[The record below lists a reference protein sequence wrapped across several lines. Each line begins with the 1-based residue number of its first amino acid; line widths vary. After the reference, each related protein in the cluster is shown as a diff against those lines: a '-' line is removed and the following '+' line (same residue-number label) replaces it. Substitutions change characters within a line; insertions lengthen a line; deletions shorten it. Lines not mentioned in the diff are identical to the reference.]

1 MVEENASLPGPDEIP
16 DVEVE
21 TRRRISVVWI
31 IPVVAALIGAW
42 LAYVTISEKGPT
54 ITISFETAEGLE
66 AGKTKLKYKDVEMGT
81 VESIVVSDDLSAV
94 IVTASLNKSAEPH
107 LTESTR
113 FWVVR
118 PRLGTRGI
126 SGLGTLV
133 SGAFIEI
140 DPGKGGK
147 SKRSF
152 KGLEDPPVVKA
163 NTPGREFV
171 LVADNLGSYDRGSPV
186 YYRGIEVG
194 EVLDHEL
201 AQDKRNIIV
210 RIFIHAPHHRLVRPG
225 SRFWNVSGIR
235 VSLDANGM
243 SIQTQSIQSL
253 LLGGIAFETPG
264 GVAAG
269 EPSKEGARFALHD
282 SKEDVKAASFT
293 RKVPAIMYFEGSVR
307 GLSIGAP
314 VEFRGIKIG
323 AVIDIRMEID
333 IDNGI
338 FRIAVVVEVEPE
350 RFAQFGKRI
359 TGTGENLPV
368 LIDKGLRAQLK
379 TGSIVTG
386 QLFVD
391 LDLHPKT
398 VARLIGGKSPYLEIP
413 TIPSS
418 LEEIRSSLMGLMAK
432 IENLPLGK
440 LADGLVSTV
449 DGIDRLV
456 NGPELRTTL
465 TTLDRTM
472 KTLNKL
478 LNNLDAGVVPET
490 RATLE
495 EARATLA
502 TVRGAIS
509 DKSTLRY
516 NLDIMLEELAAAAR
530 SIRNLTSYLERNP
543 EALISGKAGPGG
555 RQ

>member
-1 MVEENASLPGPDEIP
+1 MVEENSSLPGSDEIP

-21 TRRRISVVWI
+21 TRRRISVVWV
-31 IPVVAALIGAW
+31 IPIVAALIAAW

-81 VESIVVSDDLSAV
+81 VESVVVSDDLSAV
-94 IVTASLNKSAEPH
+94 IVTALLNKSAEPH
-107 LTESTR
+107 LTESAR

-118 PRLGTRGI
+118 PRLGTRGV

-147 SKRSF
+147 LKHSF

-194 EVLDHEL
+194 EVLGHEL

-210 RIFIHAPHHRLVRPG
+210 RIFIHAPHHRLVRSS

-264 GVAAG
+264 GAAAG
-269 EPSKEGARFALHD
+269 EPSKEGSRFALHD

-293 RKVPAIMYFEGSVR
+293 RKLPAIMYFEGSVR

-314 VEFRGIKIG
+314 VEFRGIKFG
-323 AVIDIRMEID
+323 SVIDIRMQID
-333 IDNGI
+333 IDSGI
-338 FRIAVVVEVEPE
+338 FRIAVVVEMEPE
-350 RFAQFGKRI
+350 RFAQFGKQI
-359 TGTGENLPV
+359 PGTGENLPV
-368 LIDKGLRAQLK
+368 LIEKGLRAQLK

-391 LDLHPKT
+391 LDLHPGT
-398 VARLIGGKSPYLEIP
+398 VAKLIGGNSPYLEIP

-418 LEEIRSSLMGLMAK
+418 LEEIKSSLMGLMAK
-432 IENLPLGK
+432 IEKLPLGK

-456 NGPELRTTL
+456 NGPELRTTV
-465 TTLDRTM
+465 TTFNRTLKDLD
-472 KTLNKL
+472 KL

-490 RATLE
+490 KATLE

-509 DKSTLRY
+509 EKSTLRY

-530 SIRNLTSYLERNP
+530 SIRNLTAYLERNP
-543 EALISGKAGPGG
+543 EALISGKVGPGG

>member
-16 DVEVE
+16 DVEVQ
-21 TRRRISVVWI
+21 TRRRISVVWV
-31 IPVVAALIGAW
+31 IPIVAALIGAW

-54 ITISFETAEGLE
+54 ITITFETAEGLE

-81 VESIVVSDDLSAV
+81 VESVAVSDDLSAV
-94 IVTASLNKSAEPH
+94 IVTASLNKRAEPH

-118 PRLGTRGI
+118 PRLGMRGV

-140 DPGKGGK
+140 DPGKGGQ
-147 SKRSF
+147 SRRSF

-163 NTPGREFV
+163 NTPGRAFV
-171 LVADNLGSYDRGSPV
+171 LVADHLGSYDRGSPV

-194 EVLDHEL
+194 EVLGHEL
-201 AQDKRNIIV
+201 AQDKRNIFV
-210 RIFIHAPHHRLVRPG
+210 RIFIHAPHHRLVRPS

-243 SIQTQSIQSL
+243 SIQTQSIHSL

-269 EPSKEGARFALHD
+269 EPSKEGSRFALHD

-293 RKVPAIMYFEGSVR
+293 RKLPAIMYFDGSVR
-307 GLSIGAP
+307 GLAIGAP
-314 VEFRGIKIG
+314 VEFRGIKLG
-323 AVIDIRMEID
+323 SVIDIRMQID
-333 IDNGI
+333 IYSGI
-338 FRIAVVVEVEPE
+338 FRIAVVVELEPE
-350 RFAQFGKRI
+350 RFANFGQRN
-359 TGTGENLPV
+359 TGTGENIPV
-368 LIDKGLRAQLK
+368 LIEKGLRARLK
-379 TGSIVTG
+379 TGNIVTG

-391 LDLHPKT
+391 LDLHPGT
-398 VARLIGGKSPYLEIP
+398 VAKLVGGNSPYPEIP

-418 LEEIRSSLMGLMAK
+418 LEEIKSSLMGLMAK
-432 IENLPLGK
+432 IEKLPLER

-456 NGPELRTTL
+456 NGPELRTTV
-465 TTLDRTM
+465 TTLNRTM
-472 KTLNKL
+472 KDLNKL

-509 DKSTLRY
+509 EKSTLRY
-516 NLDIMLEELAAAAR
+516 NLEIMLEELAAAAR
-530 SIRNLTSYLERNP
+530 SIRNLTAYLERNP
-543 EALISGKAGPGG
+543 EALISGKVGPRG